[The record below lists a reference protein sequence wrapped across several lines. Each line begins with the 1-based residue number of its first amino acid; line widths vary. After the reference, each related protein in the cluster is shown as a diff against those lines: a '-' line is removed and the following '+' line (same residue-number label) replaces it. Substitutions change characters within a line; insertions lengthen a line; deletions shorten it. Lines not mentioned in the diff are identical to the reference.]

1 MSQRSIPTFVIL
13 FLLFVSFNTAFAK
26 DILINEIAWMGTT
39 SSSNDE
45 WIELYNIS
53 SKDISLENYL
63 LIVNSKEIKLEGK
76 IKTNDFFILERTD
89 DTTLPKVEA
98 DLIYTGSMK
107 NTGGKILLKD
117 SQNNIIDEADFSNGW
132 TYGDNETKQTMERI
146 ENDWQTSLNPNG
158 SPKEINA
165 INKKGKEDDLKANSS
180 FEIKKE
186 SENFPFAEM
195 ISFSFVSAI
204 ALVFIKKQLK
214 VIS

>member
-39 SSSNDE
+39 SNSNDE

-53 SKDISLENYL
+53 DKDISLENYL
-63 LIVNSKEIKLEGK
+63 LIINNKEIKLEGK

-89 DTTLPKVEA
+89 DTTLPKVKA

-158 SPKEINA
+158 SPKEINVL
-165 INKKGKEDDLKANSS
+165 KKEDNLQANSS

-186 SENFPFAEM
+186 SESFPFTEM